1 MFGSTES
8 FVFLD
13 VDLVLFCVLLIV
25 KQGGNVDMTILEEQL
40 KEQRMY
46 AEANLRDARRFK
58 RFITVTSVG
67 VEELQMAGETIE
79 CLKVYYDGIYGYIP
93 KNKMDDY
100 EFRSLHAFVD
110 GDFEVIVEDVIADEN
125 NAFFIGNR
133 TAALNIQANLF
144 WNSAKEGQVYTAFVS
159 GVDKANLYLIINGV
173 RTRMPK
179 EEYSYAY
186 HRDMREVVAR
196 GERIEVKIT
205 SVNVEEQK
213 VKFSRRVLE
222 ADPAVFLAD
231 YKPGGTYAAEI
242 NNINP
247 DLGVF
252 VTLKPHNISALA
264 PFPSMRV
271 GVHLKEGQKCQLKV
285 SRVDTQ
291 IGHIYGHIVLPR
303 VNQIGKAR
311 RS

>member
-1 MFGSTES
+1 
-8 FVFLD
+8 
-13 VDLVLFCVLLIV
+13 
-25 KQGGNVDMTILEEQL
+25 MTMLEEQL
-40 KEQRMY
+40 KEKRMY
-46 AEANLRDARRFK
+46 AEANLKDARRFK

-67 VEELQMAGETIE
+67 VEELQVAGTIME

-100 EFRSLHAFVD
+100 DFKSLFAFVD
-110 GDFEVIVEDVIADEN
+110 GDFEVIVEDVISDEN
-125 NAFFIGNR
+125 SAYFIANR
-133 TAALNIQANLF
+133 TEALSIQANLF
-144 WNSAKEGQVYTAFVS
+144 WNSAKEGQVYSSFIS
-159 GVDKANLYLIINGV
+159 GVDKANVYLIVNGV
-173 RTRMPK
+173 RSRMPK

-186 HRDMREVVAR
+186 HRDMREVVGR
-196 GERIEVKIT
+196 GERIDVKII
-205 SVNVEEQK
+205 SFNAEEQK

-222 ADPAVFLAD
+222 ADPAVFLAN
-231 YKPGGTYAAEI
+231 YKPGGSYAAEI

-271 GVHLKEGQKCQLKV
+271 GQHLKEGQKCQLKV

-291 IGHIYGHIVLPR
+291 TGHIYGHIVLPR
-303 VNQIGKAR
+303 VNQIGKVH